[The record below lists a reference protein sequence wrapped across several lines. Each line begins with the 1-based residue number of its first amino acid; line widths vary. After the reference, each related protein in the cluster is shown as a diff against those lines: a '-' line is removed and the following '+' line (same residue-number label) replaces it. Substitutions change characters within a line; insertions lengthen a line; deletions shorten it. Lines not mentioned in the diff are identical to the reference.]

1 MEILDQLKINGID
14 FLSSEYEDESL
25 FLNDVKAFIHSYE
38 FIQLGQAINRKQWQ
52 AAGMKIQK
60 MSAKAKKLGMT
71 GWENLFTGIRQN
83 NARKNDMDALQIM
96 ASVIN
101 KRVKLFNIL

>member
-38 FIQLGQAINRKQWQ
+38 FIQLGQAINR
-52 AAGMKIQK
+52 
-60 MSAKAKKLGMT
+60 
-71 GWENLFTGIRQN
+71 
-83 NARKNDMDALQIM
+83 
-96 ASVIN
+96 
-101 KRVKLFNIL
+101 